1 MLRVIRHNMFQVHFT
16 RDHISNLQ
24 KAFVVSN
31 QYAHDGLHFY
41 CSHSFAAFLLFAC
54 SSVRFSPAEH
64 QELISH

>member
-1 MLRVIRHNMFQVHFT
+1 MLRVIRHNRFQVNFT

-31 QYAHDGLHFY
+31 YYAHDGLQLY
-41 CSHSFAAFLLFAC
+41 CSHSFAASLLFAC
-54 SSVRFSPAEH
+54 SSVRFSYDKH

>member
-1 MLRVIRHNMFQVHFT
+1 MLRVIRHNRFQVHFT

-24 KAFVVSN
+24 RAFVVSN
-31 QYAHDGLHFY
+31 HYAHDDLQLY
-41 CSHSFAAFLLFAC
+41 CSHSFAASLLFAC